1 MTKKEET
8 MDRERFA
15 ELLDAYGAD
24 FRRWPA
30 DLRAAAAAYAA
41 GRPETAEPIAEARH
55 LDAALELARDVGQAS
70 PGLAAQIIAQAPKAR
85 SSGFDRRAMLA
96 LAACAVF
103 GVVLGYGG
111 GLLAP
116 LPAEDEAFFAMAF
129 ETPFAF
135 EDEG

>member
-1 MTKKEET
+1 

-15 ELLDAYGAD
+15 NLLDAYGAD

-30 DLRAAAAAYAA
+30 ETRAEAAAFAAQNADAA
-41 GRPETAEPIAEARH
+41 AMVAEARK
-55 LDAALELARDVGQAS
+55 LDAVLDTARGGAAPSPELADRI
-70 PGLAAQIIAQAPKAR
+70 LAFAPRVVRPAF
-85 SSGFDRRAMLA
+85 GRRALLA

-111 GLLAP
+111 GLMAP
-116 LPAEDEAFFAMAF
+116 PPFEDDSYFSMAF
-129 ETPFAF
+129 EAPLTF

>member
-1 MTKKEET
+1 MRKEDP
-8 MDRERFA
+8 MDRERFV

-30 DLRAAAAAYAA
+30 DTRAAGAVYAAQEPEAAALM
-41 GRPETAEPIAEARH
+41 AEARALDLV
-55 LDAALELARDVGQAS
+55 LDAARGNDELS
-70 PGLAAQIIAQAPKAR
+70 PDLAARVLASAPRAQRPV
-85 SSGFDRRAMLA
+85 FDRRAMFA

-111 GLLAP
+111 GLLVP
-116 LPAEDEAFFAMAF
+116 VPSEDDAYFTMAF
-129 ETPFAF
+129 EAPLAF

>member
-1 MTKKEET
+1 

-30 DLRAAAAAYAA
+30 ETRAAAAAFAA
-41 GRPETAEPIAEARH
+41 QSPEAAELIAEARK
-55 LDAALELARDVGQAS
+55 LDAVLDTARATAAPSPDLTDRILAF
-70 PGLAAQIIAQAPKAR
+70 APRIQRPA
-85 SSGFDRRAMLA
+85 FDRRAMFA

-116 LPAEDEAFFAMAF
+116 APAEDDAFFTMAF
-129 ETPFAF
+129 EAPTMF

>member
-1 MTKKEET
+1 MN
-8 MDRERFA
+8 RERFVQ
-15 ELLDAYGAD
+15 LLDAYGAD

-30 DLRAAAAAYAA
+30 ETRTSAAAYAA
-41 GRPETAEPIAEARH
+41 QDAEAAALMAEARQ
-55 LDAALELARDVGQAS
+55 LDAMLDAGSVGSAPSGDLVARI
-70 PGLAAQIIAQAPKAR
+70 LAQAPRTQTAA
-85 SSGFDRRAMLA
+85 FDRRAMFA

-116 LPAEDEAFFAMAF
+116 PPAEDDAYFTMAF
-129 ETPFAF
+129 EAPSAF